1 MKTVTATASSEHGT
15 VRVLV
20 DDHPAL
26 RAGLE
31 GLLSN
36 EPRLQYVGALTGT
49 DGLLAVVGD
58 LSLDVVVLDYAS
70 AATTA

>member
-20 DDHPAL
+20 IDDHPAL

-36 EPRLQYVGALTGT
+36 EPACNT
-49 DGLLAVVGD
+49 
-58 LSLDVVVLDYAS
+58 S
-70 AATTA
+70 AR

>member
-1 MKTVTATASSEHGT
+1 MVDGPPRARMKTVTATASSEHGT

-20 DDHPAL
+20 IDDHPAL

-49 DGLLAVVGD
+49 DGLLA
-58 LSLDVVVLDYAS
+58 SW
-70 AATTA
+70 ATCA